1 MGGCAASKLAD
12 EDAVRRCRD
21 RRRLIKHAVGA
32 RHRLAA
38 AHSDYLRSLLLVAS
52 SLSSFAAGEPLAVS
66 SSSPSVLLPRPP
78 LPRSPTPASASSDRR
93 RRSFPPNPPSV
104 STEDCSSSAWNW
116 EDYYPP
122 SPPGSEFFAGEGVA
136 GREAAQCGRDRFVS
150 SSSSDIAGSDD
161 EGADLESR
169 TNFEL
174 RDSAA
179 ESEIRSSSAADG
191 VAGMELVV
199 SHRDLAEIMATV
211 VESFNGAAAAGEPVS
226 VLLETSRKQLDRSIG
241 QLRSENEDQSRR
253 ILIPFFLLL

>member
-93 RRSFPPNPPSV
+93 RRSFPPYPPSV

-122 SPPGSEFFAGEGVA
+122 SPPGSEFFDGEGMA

-191 VAGMELVV
+191 VVGMELVV
-199 SHRDLAEIMATV
+199 RHRDLAEIMATV